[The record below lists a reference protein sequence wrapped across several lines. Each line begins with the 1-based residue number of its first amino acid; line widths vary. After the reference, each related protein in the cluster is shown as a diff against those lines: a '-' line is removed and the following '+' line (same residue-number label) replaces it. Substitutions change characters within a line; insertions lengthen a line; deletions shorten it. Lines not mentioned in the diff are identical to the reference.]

1 MFWFQSIELF
11 TGGTTHPDMWPLP
24 LADDPIKVFLLSMS
38 ISSADIMHF
47 SLRARSSKYMS
58 VSFSECMSVSH
69 SFTHA
74 PAVFGLALPPVQCL
88 SFLTVAK
95 LIFYCSEICLANKP
109 LTRQKE
115 GVGHWLYMRDQ

>member
-1 MFWFQSIELF
+1 MFCFQSIELF

-38 ISSADIMHF
+38 ISSANIMHF

-74 PAVFGLALPPVQCL
+74 PAVFGL
-88 SFLTVAK
+88 SFAPSSM
-95 LIFYCSEICLANKP
+95 LIFPDCGQAYFL
-109 LTRQKE
+109 LQ
-115 GVGHWLYMRDQ
+115 